1 MIENGILNKL
11 IPEVE
16 NWTKYSYYDIKVAII
31 GFGKMGLLHSSILNL
46 LKPGIVKAVV
56 DKSFLLT
63 FGASRIIKSI
73 RFYRSIKKML
83 REIEPDA
90 VYVTTPTSSHYPI
103 LKNLLEYGIRYVFV
117 EKPPT
122 VDYKQLI
129 ELIDMKKS
137 DQCIM
142 VGFQKRYALPFRHAK
157 MLLDNSVID
166 EVESVYA
173 YIKSGDILNP
183 TTRFDALGRGVL
195 LDLGIHLIDLLTWM
209 LNITDIVNARCKSI
223 HTKVDD
229 QFNAEL
235 YTKEDARVSIEI
247 TWLDPEYRLPETY
260 IEIHGTEGIIKVT
273 EDYLK
278 VKTSSE
284 HVLLDNKKELTLYK
298 PHYYQGIP
306 PVNLA
311 DPEYTIENMH
321 FIQAIHDERQPITS
335 IENVAKT
342 MKTIDALYK
351 EAERSNG

>member
-1 MIENGILNKL
+1 MILNKL
-11 IPEVE
+11 IPEIE
-16 NWTKYSYYDIKVAII
+16 NWTKHSYYDIKVAII
-31 GFGKMGLLHSSILNL
+31 GFGKMGLLHSGILNL

-73 RFYRSIKKML
+73 RFYRSIEKML
-83 REIEPDA
+83 REIETDA

-103 LKNLLEYGIRYVFV
+103 LKNLLGYGARYVFV

-122 VDYKQLI
+122 VDYKQLT

-157 MLLDNSVID
+157 MLLDNSVIG

-173 YIKSGDILNP
+173 YIKSGDILSP

-195 LDLGIHLIDLLTWM
+195 LDLGVHLIDLLTWM
-209 LNITDIVNARCKSI
+209 FNVTNVISARSTSI

-229 QFNAEL
+229 QFEAEL
-235 YTKEDARVSIEI
+235 STKEGARVNIEI
-247 TWLDPEYRLPETY
+247 TWSDHEYRLPETY
-260 IEIHGTEGIIKVT
+260 IEIHGTEGRIKVT

-278 VKTSSE
+278 VKTNSE

-298 PHYYQGIP
+298 PHYYQGVP
-306 PVNLA
+306 PINLA

-321 FIQAIHDERQPITS
+321 LLQAIRNKKQPMTS
-335 IENVAKT
+335 IENAART
-342 MKTIDALYK
+342 MELIEILYQ
-351 EAERSNG
+351 EAERCNG